1 MPSRLDYYEQQIKQT
16 RTEIENAYNLFG
28 IALPQGWRVN
38 DLTIPE
44 RKVVPFV
51 SNQTGGCDNLFRD
64 TNPSTLPFPIGDG
77 QSISYMFYG
86 CNNLSDVLDQRYNFI
101 KTATNSVGT
110 FYGTSITRFNMGNPV
125 TLVSQNTNQMFMN
138 SKLRVIPN
146 MTLTNSTNAWRMF
159 FGCTSIG
166 AMGNRYEF
174 LNADRIDSAFQF
186 NNTGIKNDVFKGDV
200 TVVAPKIT
208 NCSNLFDNNWCVDNV
223 TLDLGTR
230 VRNVN
235 ITDICR
241 NGDFRS
247 VTIIGNAT
255 TTGPLNIYSTN
266 LVSIVAPRHN
276 GDVDVRNCTLNKSV
290 IMAFINQAMQVTGK
304 TIHMKNSFK
313 NTFTPDEVATISA
326 KGFSLTG
333 HNI

>member
-1 MPSRLDYYEQQIKQT
+1 MPSRLDYYESKINET
-16 RTEIENAYNLFG
+16 RTEIEKAYSLFG
-28 IALPQGWRVN
+28 ITLPQGWRVN

-51 SNQTGGCDNLFRD
+51 SNQSGGCNNLFRD

-77 QSISYMFYG
+77 QSISNMFYG

-101 KTATNSVGT
+101 KTATNSAGT

-125 TLVSQNTNQMFMN
+125 TLVSKNTKDMFAN

-146 MTLTNSTNAWRMF
+146 MILTNTTDAWGMF
-159 FGCTSIG
+159 LRCTSIG
-166 AMGNRYEF
+166 AMGNRYE
-174 LNADRIDSAFQF
+174 LPNATRINSMFQF
-186 NNTGIKNDVFKGDV
+186 NNTNIKNDVFKGDV

-208 NCSNLFDNNWCVDNV
+208 NCSNLFDSNWCVDNV
-223 TLDLGTR
+223 TLDLGATD
-230 VRNVN
+230 RNVN

-247 VTIIGNAT
+247 VTIIGDAT
-255 TTGPLNIYSTN
+255 TTGSLNIYSTN
-266 LVSIVAPRHN
+266 LTSIVAPKHN

-304 TIHMKNSFK
+304 KIYMKNSFK
-313 NTFTPDEVATISA
+313 NTFTPDEVSTISA

-333 HNI
+333 S